1 MNYQKFYTNGIHSSS
16 LLCQLATM
24 WKSQT
29 LCDAII
35 KTGNI
40 NTKAHRLV
48 LVAACP
54 MLQSMDNASIGSH
67 LEVRL
72 ASEIKQDSVNM
83 FLQYLYEGF
92 MMLTEDNHKD
102 IEKIARLLQVDSV
115 IKCCADFCKSLHE
128 KTGLS
133 IYSAGQFKYTSHDM
147 LEFKHVRVSGMQK
160 TVQDSMMK
168 RHSDFQRPNSPG
180 SKRPRMHRPGSP
192 SDGQRGDNMYGHSSH
207 SDSDR
212 VPRLGLGSFP
222 GAAGRNLQ
230 PGVIEV
236 IEDSLELV
244 QTEPVERDPVTGRP
258 LDSRPPVQKTVAIS
272 VASQVTGGDP
282 DLQIVNVS
290 GVRDS
295 SSSSTSRTH
304 LSTATHT
311 TSTPIARDSRGSS
324 AHSSFSS
331 QQSSQSMRSDIP
343 MTSSSR
349 VSTERAMPQM
359 PRPDIQRSMQNQFA
373 SDLLQQ
379 QQKQSTSQ
387 YPSIPQA
394 LIDMDFTANKQ
405 KSSDVFP
412 TSLQKATDVFP
423 TSMPKPSDIVFPGMP
438 MGSQQN
444 STPMAQSKPFAAGS
458 AGQANQSVPVHINTS
473 SSSSSPITS
482 LPPVSPVIPEAS
494 LFGLSASSPS
504 SKSSQPTTSRSESME
519 RPSSSERLK
528 EERPPTAADLIG
540 PDISIVKIESTDK
553 DETGVLDMYVDTGD
567 DGEVHPHGMEGE
579 GDQTYEG
586 SDYDV
591 EEPPGEMEGSNE
603 GSNLSGDQNAWYLN
617 TMKGVVSQGQEST
630 LRTCRSATFPPI
642 SPVTLAAPITPT
654 VIPNPASVQRYLPA
668 TQKRTIRDVKFV
680 KDWLQSVKLPSNM
693 EEMDTKQLNSII
705 GKFYQNGRTKDKK
718 KFTRNTLVCIRASLN
733 RYLQS
738 ACPHLKDISMI
749 KDPSFVSSN
758 RVLEKLMADERGRAK
773 VIKKIPLTAED
784 LQLLVSSNT
793 LSLSSPASLQWKVW
807 TDLVIHFGIKGSFAV
822 GAITKDTF
830 KQEQDGN
837 GKSYYHLNMDQ
848 IIEKVEQHS
857 EMKDWYWYSRM
868 YEVKNSPHCPVKSL
882 SLYLSRLDSGHSEF
896 FQKPLVNEKDTRR
909 QYIWYST
916 ALGYKGAVTMM
927 ASISKN
933 AALSRVYTNIC
944 MRATGEDMVT
954 ELGQNMDT
962 KLLSHS
968 RPVHQEDVVRKEHSI
983 RLHKTFYKVRYTQ
996 NTQSDAVICLD

>member
-35 KTGNI
+35 KTGSI

-133 IYSAGQFKYTSHDM
+133 VYSAGQYKYSSHDM
-147 LEFKHVRVSGMQK
+147 LEFKHVRVSGIQK

-230 PGVIEV
+230 PGVVEV

-258 LDSRPPVQKTVAIS
+258 IDSRPPVQKTVAIS

-290 GVRDS
+290 GVKDGTS
-295 SSSSTSRTH
+295 SSSSTSRAQ

-311 TSTPIARDSRGSS
+311 TSTPIARDSRGSFM
-324 AHSSFSS
+324 HSSFSS

-343 MTSSSR
+343 MPSLSRASSDRTMS
-349 VSTERAMPQM
+349 QM
-359 PRPDIQRSMQNQFA
+359 PRSDIQRSMQNQF
-373 SDLLQQ
+373 SSEPQQQ
-379 QQKQSTSQ
+379 QQKQSSSQ

-394 LIDMDFTANKQ
+394 LIDMDFTAAKQ
-405 KSSDVFP
+405 KSDVFP
-412 TSLQKATDVFP
+412 TSLQKATDAFP
-423 TSMPKPSDIVFPGMP
+423 TNLPKPSDVVFPGMQ
-438 MGSQQN
+438 MSSQQN
-444 STPMAQSKPFAAGS
+444 NTQQSKPFAAGS
-458 AGQANQSVPVHINTS
+458 AGQVNQSVPVHINTS

-482 LPPVSPVIPEAS
+482 LPPVSPVIPDTS
-494 LFGLSASSPS
+494 FSLSASPN
-504 SKSSQPTTSRSESME
+504 SKSQPSTSRSESVE
-519 RPSSSERLK
+519 RPGSGERMK
-528 EERPPTAADLIG
+528 EERPPTVDLVG

-553 DETGVLDMYVDTGD
+553 DETGALDMYVDTGD
-567 DGEVHPHGMEGE
+567 DGEVHPHGMEGDGE
-579 GDQTYEG
+579 QTYEGG

-617 TMKGVVSQGQEST
+617 TMKGLHIAPMPRAPSHVVEAIEAFTSQQATQPCPECG
-630 LRTCRSATFPPI
+630 LTFP
-642 SPVTLAAPITPT
+642 SLDLLQNHLTLHPMSAWCVCSDCGAILRDKAELKSHQQLMHDFVAYCEPC
-654 VIPNPASVQRYLPA
+654 
-668 TQKRTIRDVKFV
+668 QKGFK
-680 KDWLQSVKLPSNM
+680 S
-693 EEMDTKQLNSII
+693 
-705 GKFYQNGRTKDKK
+705 DKGHE
-718 KFTRNTLVCIRASLN
+718 F
-733 RYLQS
+733 
-738 ACPHLKDISMI
+738 HLKMHEGNESLPRCELCMRCFQ
-749 KDPSFVSSN
+749 S
-758 RVLEKLMADERGRAK
+758 RA
-773 VIKKIPLTAED
+773 
-784 LQLLVSSNT
+784 
-793 LSLSSPASLQWKVW
+793 
-807 TDLVIHFGIKGSFAV
+807 
-822 GAITKDTF
+822 
-830 KQEQDGN
+830 
-837 GKSYYHLNMDQ
+837 HL
-848 IIEKVEQHS
+848 KRHLRSHS
-857 EMKDWYWYSRM
+857 A
-868 YEVKNSPHCPVKSL
+868 VKSCVCPDCGRCYKHNFDL
-882 SLYLSRLDSGHSEF
+882 TRHMRICKHGPSINFDG
-896 FQKPLVNEKDTRR
+896 PL
-909 QYIWYST
+909 
-916 ALGYKGAVTMM
+916 
-927 ASISKN
+927 
-933 AALSRVYTNIC
+933 
-944 MRATGEDMVT
+944 
-954 ELGQNMDT
+954 
-962 KLLSHS
+962 
-968 RPVHQEDVVRKEHSI
+968 
-983 RLHKTFYKVRYTQ
+983 
-996 NTQSDAVICLD
+996 

>member
-133 IYSAGQFKYTSHDM
+133 VYSAGQYKYSSHDM
-147 LEFKHVRVSGMQK
+147 LEFKHVRVSGIQK
-160 TVQDSMMK
+160 TVQDTMMK

-192 SDGQRGDNMYGHSSH
+192 SDGPRGDNMYGHSSH

-230 PGVIEV
+230 PGVVEV

-258 LDSRPPVQKTVAIS
+258 IDSRPPVQKTVAIS

-290 GVRDS
+290 GMKDS
-295 SSSSTSRTH
+295 TLSRTQM
-304 LSTATHT
+304 STATHT
-311 TSTPIARDSRGSS
+311 TSTPIARDSRGPSS
-324 AHSSFSS
+324 HSSFSS
-331 QQSSQSMRSDIP
+331 QQSSQSMRNDIP
-343 MTSSSR
+343 MPSSSR
-349 VSTERAMPQM
+349 VSSDRTMPQM
-359 PRPDIQRSMQNQFA
+359 PRSDIQRSMQNQFE
-373 SDLLQQ
+373 LQQQ

-394 LIDMDFTANKQ
+394 LIDMDFSAAKQ

-412 TSLQKATDVFP
+412 TSLQKATDSFP
-423 TSMPKPSDIVFPGMP
+423 TSLPKPSDVTFPGMS
-438 MGSQQN
+438 MSSQPN
-444 STPMAQSKPFAAGS
+444 STQVAQSKPFAAGS

-482 LPPVSPVIPEAS
+482 LPPVSPIIPDTS
-494 LFGLSASSPS
+494 FSLSASSP
-504 SKSSQPTTSRSESME
+504 KTSQPSTSRSESLE
-519 RPSSSERLK
+519 RPGSSERLK
-528 EERPPTAADLIG
+528 EERPPQVDLVG

-553 DETGVLDMYVDTGD
+553 DETGALDMYVDTGD
-567 DGEVHPHGMEGE
+567 DGEVHPHGMEGD

-617 TMKGVVSQGQEST
+617 TMKGPAHSTWDSQVDLSMTSVDLSLTSEQDQSQLSKQYVCLHCSDLFSSKKKLQIHKKMHMSIGQMGFKCKPCGLTFAEKRKSAEHQMVVHGCGFIGFCKHCGKSFYSGWGLSLHERMHDSSNDSIKCASCDVCGRKFQTEAHL
-630 LRTCRSATFPPI
+630 LRH
-642 SPVTLAAPITPT
+642 
-654 VIPNPASVQRYLPA
+654 
-668 TQKRTIRDVKFV
+668 QKSHSTIR
-680 KDWLQSVKLPSNM
+680 P
-693 EEMDTKQLNSII
+693 
-705 GKFYQNGRTKDKK
+705 FYCG
-718 KFTRNTLVCIRASLN
+718 VC
-733 RYLQS
+733 
-738 ACPHLKDISMI
+738 
-749 KDPSFVSSN
+749 
-758 RVLEKLMADERGRAK
+758 
-773 VIKKIPLTAED
+773 
-784 LQLLVSSNT
+784 
-793 LSLSSPASLQWKVW
+793 
-807 TDLVIHFGIKGSFAV
+807 
-822 GAITKDTF
+822 
-830 KQEQDGN
+830 
-837 GKSYYHLNMDQ
+837 GKSYKHREGL
-848 IIEKVEQHS
+848 ISHS
-857 EMKDWYWYSRM
+857 CRPNTNVLED
-868 YEVKNSPHCPVKSL
+868 CPVVYIDEAKHCN
-882 SLYLSRLDSGHSEF
+882 DGD
-896 FQKPLVNEKDTRR
+896 PL
-909 QYIWYST
+909 
-916 ALGYKGAVTMM
+916 
-927 ASISKN
+927 
-933 AALSRVYTNIC
+933 
-944 MRATGEDMVT
+944 
-954 ELGQNMDT
+954 
-962 KLLSHS
+962 
-968 RPVHQEDVVRKEHSI
+968 
-983 RLHKTFYKVRYTQ
+983 
-996 NTQSDAVICLD
+996 

>member
-35 KTGNI
+35 KTGSI

-133 IYSAGQFKYTSHDM
+133 VYSAGQYKYSSHDM
-147 LEFKHVRVSGMQK
+147 LEFKHVRVSGIQK

-230 PGVIEV
+230 PGVVEV

-258 LDSRPPVQKTVAIS
+258 IDSRPPVQKTVAIS

-290 GVRDS
+290 GVKDGTS
-295 SSSSTSRTH
+295 SSSSTSRAQ

-311 TSTPIARDSRGSS
+311 TSTPIARDSRGSFM
-324 AHSSFSS
+324 HSSFSS

-343 MTSSSR
+343 MPSLSRASSDRTMS
-349 VSTERAMPQM
+349 QM
-359 PRPDIQRSMQNQFA
+359 PRSDIQRSMQNQF
-373 SDLLQQ
+373 SSEPQQQ
-379 QQKQSTSQ
+379 QQKQSSSQ

-394 LIDMDFTANKQ
+394 LIDMDFTAAKQ
-405 KSSDVFP
+405 KSDVFP
-412 TSLQKATDVFP
+412 TSLQKATDAFP
-423 TSMPKPSDIVFPGMP
+423 TNLPKPSDVVFPGMQ
-438 MGSQQN
+438 MSSQQN
-444 STPMAQSKPFAAGS
+444 NTQQSKPFAAGS
-458 AGQANQSVPVHINTS
+458 AGQVNQSVPVHINTS

-482 LPPVSPVIPEAS
+482 LPPVSPVIPDTS
-494 LFGLSASSPS
+494 FSLSASPN
-504 SKSSQPTTSRSESME
+504 SKSQPSTSRSESVE
-519 RPSSSERLK
+519 RPGSGERMK
-528 EERPPTAADLIG
+528 EERPPTVDLVG

-553 DETGVLDMYVDTGD
+553 DETGALDMYVDTGD
-567 DGEVHPHGMEGE
+567 DGEVHPHGMEGDGE
-579 GDQTYEG
+579 QTYEGG

-617 TMKGVVSQGQEST
+617 TMKEMSGYDKVSMTALPHYGVPGLMPSWQDPNVKSEMSSGSAAPNPSKGLTHRMVSIEGNK
-630 LRTCRSATFPPI
+630 LRTCA
-642 SPVTLAAPITPT
+642 L
-654 VIPNPASVQRYLPA
+654 
-668 TQKRTIRDVKFV
+668 
-680 KDWLQSVKLPSNM
+680 
-693 EEMDTKQLNSII
+693 
-705 GKFYQNGRTKDKK
+705 
-718 KFTRNTLVCIRASLN
+718 CSLN
-733 RYLQS
+733 KIKTRSGWGVYTRHKCE
-738 ACPHLKDISMI
+738 ACTVPLCKGKRDCFQAFHRVFGYKYEMSGLAQQTQDI
-749 KDPSFVSSN
+749 
-758 RVLEKLMADERGRAK
+758 
-773 VIKKIPLTAED
+773 
-784 LQLLVSSNT
+784 
-793 LSLSSPASLQWKVW
+793 
-807 TDLVIHFGIKGSFAV
+807 
-822 GAITKDTF
+822 
-830 KQEQDGN
+830 
-837 GKSYYHLNMDQ
+837 
-848 IIEKVEQHS
+848 
-857 EMKDWYWYSRM
+857 
-868 YEVKNSPHCPVKSL
+868 NSPFKMSRKEAIRTSSIPSTHMTEDRQDANLVQFKSSQYNYEL
-882 SLYLSRLDSGHSEF
+882 PKTDQYTQESSSSVAMHQPRSDQFGQDSGS
-896 FQKPLVNEKDTRR
+896 
-909 QYIWYST
+909 ST
-916 ALGYKGAVTMM
+916 M
-927 ASISKN
+927 
-933 AALSRVYTNIC
+933 
-944 MRATGEDMVT
+944 
-954 ELGQNMDT
+954 
-962 KLLSHS
+962 
-968 RPVHQEDVVRKEHSI
+968 
-983 RLHKTFYKVRYTQ
+983 
-996 NTQSDAVICLD
+996 

>member
-133 IYSAGQFKYTSHDM
+133 VYSAGQYKYSSHDM
-147 LEFKHVRVSGMQK
+147 LEFKHVRVSGIQK
-160 TVQDSMMK
+160 TVQDTMMK

-192 SDGQRGDNMYGHSSH
+192 SDGPRGDNMYGHSSH

-230 PGVIEV
+230 PGVVEV

-258 LDSRPPVQKTVAIS
+258 IDSRPPVQKTVAIS

-290 GVRDS
+290 GMKDS
-295 SSSSTSRTH
+295 TLSRTQM
-304 LSTATHT
+304 STATHT
-311 TSTPIARDSRGSS
+311 TSTPIARDSRGPSS
-324 AHSSFSS
+324 HSSFSS
-331 QQSSQSMRSDIP
+331 QQSSQSMRNDIP
-343 MTSSSR
+343 MPSSSR
-349 VSTERAMPQM
+349 VSSDRTMPQM
-359 PRPDIQRSMQNQFA
+359 PRSDIQRSMQNQFE
-373 SDLLQQ
+373 LQQQ

-394 LIDMDFTANKQ
+394 LIDMDFSAAKQ

-412 TSLQKATDVFP
+412 TSLQKATDSFP
-423 TSMPKPSDIVFPGMP
+423 TSLPKPSDVTFPGMS
-438 MGSQQN
+438 MSSQPN
-444 STPMAQSKPFAAGS
+444 STQVAQSKPFAAGS

-482 LPPVSPVIPEAS
+482 LPPVSPIIPDTS
-494 LFGLSASSPS
+494 FSLSASSP
-504 SKSSQPTTSRSESME
+504 KTSQPSTSRSESLE
-519 RPSSSERLK
+519 RPGSSERLK
-528 EERPPTAADLIG
+528 EERPPQVDLVG

-553 DETGVLDMYVDTGD
+553 DETGALDMYVDTGD
-567 DGEVHPHGMEGE
+567 DGEVHPHGMEGD

-617 TMKGVVSQGQEST
+617 TMKGDEDFTFILPNQELVPTPGSIQ
-630 LRTCRSATFPPI
+630 R
-642 SPVTLAAPITPT
+642 PVQKY
-654 VIPNPASVQRYLPA
+654 VPA
-668 TQKRTIRDVKFV
+668 TQKRTERDIKFI
-680 KDWLQSVKLPSNM
+680 KAWFRSNGIPDNIEYM
-693 EEMDTKQLNSII
+693 SDREINDALMRFYSEVRTRDNKQ
-705 GKFYQNGRTKDKK
+705 
-718 KFTRNTLVCIRASLN
+718 FTRHTLANYRASLN
-733 RYLQS
+733 RYLVSLPERRAGWQNLLRNCAFAS
-738 ACPHLKDISMI
+738 SNDLLDQRNVEERQREKLLKSIPLSTDDRAKLTSSNITAMTNPVALQRKVWIDLVLHFGLKGNHAMWLLSR
-749 KDPSFVSSN
+749 DSFVLRTDS
-758 RVLEKLMADERGRAK
+758 RGLRYFM
-773 VIKKIPLTAED
+773 LDYDAEIGK
-784 LQLLVSSNT
+784 
-793 LSLSSPASLQWKVW
+793 ASTYTQ
-807 TDLVIHFGIKGSFAV
+807 
-822 GAITKDTF
+822 
-830 KQEQDGN
+830 
-837 GKSYYHLNMDQ
+837 MR
-848 IIEKVEQHS
+848 
-857 EMKDWYWYSRM
+857 DWHWSSRM
-868 YEVKNSPHCPVKSL
+868 YEVPQSPYCPVTSMTW
-882 SLYLSRLDSGHSEF
+882 YLSKLCDNENNL
-896 FQKPLVNEKDTRR
+896 FQRPLETGLWSVLPTWYQRPLGLQAITR
-909 QYIWYST
+909 
-916 ALGYKGAVTMM
+916 MM
-927 ASISKN
+927 SDISKDGD
-933 AALSRVYTNIC
+933 LSCVYTNTSV
-944 MRATGEDMVT
+944 RSTVN
-954 ELGQNMDT
+954 ELLLQCSLTFDAMFPN
-962 KLLSHS
+962 LSHAGPKFS
-968 RPVHQEDVVRKEHSI
+968 FSDDEQKASSHTIHKLFYSACYCDV
-983 RLHKTFYKVRYTQ
+983 
-996 NTQSDAVICLD
+996 QSDTGGVSHM

>member
-133 IYSAGQFKYTSHDM
+133 VYSAGQYKYSSHDM
-147 LEFKHVRVSGMQK
+147 LEFKHVRVSGIQK
-160 TVQDSMMK
+160 TVQDTMMK

-192 SDGQRGDNMYGHSSH
+192 SDGPRGDNMYGHSSH

-230 PGVIEV
+230 PGVVEV

-258 LDSRPPVQKTVAIS
+258 IDSRPPVQKTVAIS

-290 GVRDS
+290 GMKDS
-295 SSSSTSRTH
+295 TLSRTQM
-304 LSTATHT
+304 STATHT
-311 TSTPIARDSRGSS
+311 TSTPIARDSRGPSS
-324 AHSSFSS
+324 HSSFSS
-331 QQSSQSMRSDIP
+331 QQSSQSMRNDIP
-343 MTSSSR
+343 MPSSSR
-349 VSTERAMPQM
+349 VSSDRTMPQM
-359 PRPDIQRSMQNQFA
+359 PRSDIQRSMQNQFE
-373 SDLLQQ
+373 LQQQ

-394 LIDMDFTANKQ
+394 LIDMDFSAAKQ

-412 TSLQKATDVFP
+412 TSLQKATDSFP
-423 TSMPKPSDIVFPGMP
+423 TSLPKPSDVTFPGMS
-438 MGSQQN
+438 MSSQPN
-444 STPMAQSKPFAAGS
+444 STQVAQSKPFAAGS

-482 LPPVSPVIPEAS
+482 LPPVSPIIPDTS
-494 LFGLSASSPS
+494 FSLSASSP
-504 SKSSQPTTSRSESME
+504 KTSQPSTSRSESLE
-519 RPSSSERLK
+519 RPGSSERLK
-528 EERPPTAADLIG
+528 EERPPQVDLVG

-553 DETGVLDMYVDTGD
+553 DETGALDMYVDTGD
-567 DGEVHPHGMEGE
+567 DGEVHPHGMEGD

-617 TMKGVVSQGQEST
+617 TMKGVFPDGLLPLITQETSGDGH
-630 LRTCRSATFPPI
+630 LQAQHYFSG
-642 SPVTLAAPITPT
+642 
-654 VIPNPASVQRYLPA
+654 
-668 TQKRTIRDVKFV
+668 DVKTSHLHTTSSPGRAERSTDLMNVNLQTFV
-680 KDWLQSVKLPSNM
+680 CKLCLQYFVDKGSYERHLIQVHGLDIVAFCPECDKTFKSWSGYNMHVKMHNKSSCPRCTHCEKIFQSN
-693 EEMDTKQLNSII
+693 
-705 GKFYQNGRTKDKK
+705 
-718 KFTRNTLVCIRASLN
+718 AH
-733 RYLQS
+733 LQIHMRS
-738 ACPHLKDISMI
+738 HSTVK
-749 KDPSFVSSN
+749 SFVC
-758 RVLEKLMADERGRAK
+758 
-773 VIKKIPLTAED
+773 
-784 LQLLVSSNT
+784 T
-793 LSLSSPASLQWKVW
+793 LC
-807 TDLVIHFGIKGSFAV
+807 
-822 GAITKDTF
+822 
-830 KQEQDGN
+830 
-837 GKSYYHLNMDQ
+837 GKSYKHKKDLNTH
-848 IIEKVEQHS
+848 V
-857 EMKDWYWYSRM
+857 
-868 YEVKNSPHCPVKSL
+868 C
-882 SLYLSRLDSGHSEF
+882 
-896 FQKPLVNEKDTRR
+896 
-909 QYIWYST
+909 
-916 ALGYKGAVTMM
+916 YK
-927 ASISKN
+927 
-933 AALSRVYTNIC
+933 
-944 MRATGEDMVT
+944 
-954 ELGQNMDT
+954 T
-962 KLLSHS
+962 KL
-968 RPVHQEDVVRKEHSI
+968 V
-983 RLHKTFYKVRYTQ
+983 
-996 NTQSDAVICLD
+996 